1 MTTAVE
7 YGDGL
12 VSLVK
17 GAPEWVLEHSTHYQ
31 TADGSARE
39 WTAEARSA
47 VQAALKDSA
56 SQAMRT
62 LGFGY
67 ARQPAETPAD
77 EDALHARRDEL
88 ENGLVFIGF
97 LAIRDPLRDDVK
109 DAVAQCRRAGIEV
122 KMITGDNVETA
133 RAIAGDIG
141 LIERRDAP
149 IDTPDA
155 VVLTSPKFNELHAQ
169 LTELKKR
176 GEPSEGDARRRDELT
191 RQLTGLRVLARAR
204 PLDKYKMVE
213 LLQEQQQVVAVTG
226 DGTNDAPALKKADVG
241 LAMGIAGTEV
251 AKEASKIVLLDDAF
265 STIVKAVHWGRS
277 LYENIQRF
285 IQFQLTINVSALTIA
300 FLGPFFGVRPPFTVL
315 QLLWIN
321 VIMDTFASIALCSEP
336 PRPGMMNMPPK
347 RKDENIVTPAMVKTI
362 FATAGFFVVTMMV
375 LLIGMQHFGWF
386 AAGSGDD
393 PEDWRFAPLNIRQ
406 VSIFFTVYVFFQVWN
421 QINCR
426 SLTPEASGLS
436 GILNNPTFLTIAGTV
451 AVVQVIIIS
460 VPRVN
465 HIFQV
470 EALSLFD
477 WLCILAGTA
486 SVLLFGEIARRIRL
500 ATKG

>member
-1 MTTAVE
+1 
-7 YGDGL
+7 
-12 VSLVK
+12 
-17 GAPEWVLEHSTHYQ
+17 
-31 TADGSARE
+31 
-39 WTAEARSA
+39 
-47 VQAALKDSA
+47 
-56 SQAMRT
+56 
-62 LGFGY
+62 
-67 ARQPAETPAD
+67 
-77 EDALHARRDEL
+77 
-88 ENGLVFIGF
+88 
-97 LAIRDPLRDDVK
+97 
-109 DAVAQCRRAGIEV
+109 
-122 KMITGDNVETA
+122 
-133 RAIAGDIG
+133 
-141 LIERRDAP
+141 
-149 IDTPDA
+149 
-155 VVLTSPKFNELHAQ
+155 
-169 LTELKKR
+169 
-176 GEPSEGDARRRDELT
+176 
-191 RQLTGLRVLARAR
+191 LTGLRVLARAR

-336 PRPGMMNMPPK
+336 PRPGMMNLPPK

-362 FATAGFFVVTMMV
+362 FITAAFFVVTMMV
-375 LLIGMQHFGWF
+375 LLIGMQRYGWF
-386 AAGSGDD
+386 TAGSGEN
-393 PEDWRFAPLNIRQ
+393 PEGWDFAPLNVRQ

-426 SLTPEASGLS
+426 SLTPESSGLS

-451 AVVQVIIIS
+451 AVVQAIIIS

-465 HIFQV
+465 HIFRV
-470 EALSLFD
+470 EALSWLD

-500 ATKG
+500 AMKG